1 MNIRTTALAA
11 LLALAA
17 PTAAQADFWSDFF
30 GDADEVKRLYF
41 GVHASGD
48 LTRENTSA
56 MTGER
61 LGDPIKM
68 ATFDQ
73 DFECDLRVVESCT
86 LKAKWSQLFKIVRRI
101 DPNDDE
107 LLLYDIYYRTHSTI
121 GDPKLIHTY
130 RWEELQEPVP
140 LPLDDHQANRAQGL
154 TIRFYEAGQ

>member
-30 GDADEVKRLYF
+30 GDADEVKRLHF
-41 GVHASGD
+41 GVHVSGD

-61 LGDPIKM
+61 LGDPKKIGS
-68 ATFDQ
+68 FDQ

-86 LKAKWSQLFKIVRRI
+86 LKAKRSQLFKIVRRV
-101 DPNDDE
+101 DPSDDE
-107 LLLYDIYYRTHSTI
+107 ALLYDIYYRTHSTV
-121 GDPKLIHTY
+121 GDPQLTQSY
-130 RWEELQEPVP
+130 RWEDLQEPVA
-140 LPLDDHQANRAQGL
+140 LPLDDYQANFARDL
-154 TIRFYEAGQ
+154 TIRFYEAGK